1 MMVGL
6 FNNDEMLFGISDVS
20 TMQIIRREDQLIA
33 TTRVTFQVL
42 YGFI

>member
-6 FNNDEMLFGISDVS
+6 FNNDEMLFGISDMR
-20 TMQIIRREDQLIA
+20 TMQIIRREDQLIS

-42 YGFI
+42 